1 MSEDA
6 KTPKAKVELRAD
18 SPVSAVKPAQASQ
31 AGAGAG
37 MGVDVGAPGAEKNPA
52 DATAY
57 TRRVSSWVSRTF
69 PGHEKAF
76 WGGVCGLL
84 VALILF
90 AIGLLRT
97 IIVVVLV
104 GLGVALGQM
113 ADGDPKLVKLVRKF
127 FSGVD

>member
-1 MSEDA
+1 MSEDS
-6 KTPKAKVELRAD
+6 KTPKAKVELKGD
-18 SPVSAVKPAQASQ
+18 SLAPAPKSAQGSQ
-31 AGAGAG
+31 AGTGAG
-37 MGVDVGAPGAEKNPA
+37 TPGGEKAPTDGA
-52 DATAY
+52 AY
-57 TRRVSSWVSRTF
+57 AKRVSSWVSRTF

-104 GLGVALGQM
+104 GLGIALGQM
-113 ADGDPKLVKLVRKF
+113 ADGDPKLVKMVRKF

>member
-1 MSEDA
+1 MSEDS
-6 KTPKAKVELRAD
+6 KTPKAKVELGGGSLVPA
-18 SPVSAVKPAQASQ
+18 AKQPAQGPQGGAAANGA
-31 AGAGAG
+31 AGAQK
-37 MGVDVGAPGAEKNPA
+37 DPA
-52 DATAY
+52 DAAAY

>member
-1 MSEDA
+1 MSEDS
-6 KTPKAKVELRAD
+6 KTPKAKVEFKGEPLA
-18 SPVSAVKPAQASQ
+18 PAAKPAQG
-31 AGAGAG
+31 AGAGAQG
-37 MGVDVGAPGAEKNPA
+37 GEKDPA
-52 DATAY
+52 DAAAY
-57 TRRVSSWVSRTF
+57 AKRVSSWVSRTF

-84 VALILF
+84 VAIILF

-104 GLGVALGQM
+104 GLGIALGQM
-113 ADGDPKLVKLVRKF
+113 ADGDPKLVKMVRKF

>member
-1 MSEDA
+1 MSEDS
-6 KTPKAKVELRAD
+6 KTPKAKVELKGD
-18 SPVSAVKPAQASQ
+18 SLAPATKPAQGSRAGTG

-37 MGVDVGAPGAEKNPA
+37 TPGGEKGPA
-52 DATAY
+52 DAAAY
-57 TRRVSSWVSRTF
+57 TKRVSSWVSRTF

-104 GLGVALGQM
+104 GLGIALGQM
-113 ADGDPKLVKLVRKF
+113 ADGDPKLVKIVRKF

>member
-1 MSEDA
+1 MSEDS
-6 KTPKAKVELRAD
+6 KTPKAKVELKGD
-18 SPVSAVKPAQASQ
+18 SLAPAPKPAQGSQ
-31 AGAGAG
+31 AGTGTGA
-37 MGVDVGAPGAEKNPA
+37 GAPGGEKVPA
-52 DATAY
+52 DGAAY
-57 TRRVSSWVSRTF
+57 AKRVSSWVSCTF

-76 WGGVCGLL
+76 WGGACGLL

-104 GLGVALGQM
+104 GLGIALGQM
-113 ADGDPKLVKLVRKF
+113 ADGDPKLVKIVRKF

>member
-1 MSEDA
+1 MSEDS
-6 KTPKAKVELRAD
+6 KTPKAKVELKGD
-18 SPVSAVKPAQASQ
+18 SLVPATKSAQGSQ
-31 AGAGAG
+31 AGADAGA
-37 MGVDVGAPGAEKNPA
+37 GAPGGEKTPA
-52 DATAY
+52 DAAAY
-57 TRRVSSWVSRTF
+57 TKRVSSWVSRTF

-104 GLGVALGQM
+104 GLGIALGQM
-113 ADGDPKLVKLVRKF
+113 ADGDPKLVKIVRKF

>member
-1 MSEDA
+1 MSEDS
-6 KTPKAKVELRAD
+6 KTPKAKVELKGD
-18 SPVSAVKPAQASQ
+18 SLAPATKSAQGSQ
-31 AGAGAG
+31 AGANA
-37 MGVDVGAPGAEKNPA
+37 DAGAPGGEKTPA
-52 DATAY
+52 DAAAY
-57 TRRVSSWVSRTF
+57 TKRVSSWVSRAF

-104 GLGVALGQM
+104 GLGIALGQM
-113 ADGDPKLVKLVRKF
+113 ADGDPKLVKIVRKF

>member
-1 MSEDA
+1 MSEDS
-6 KTPKAKVELRAD
+6 KTPKAKVELRDD
-18 SPVSAVKPAQASQ
+18 SLAPAAKPAQGSA
-31 AGAGAG
+31 AGGPDAAGTKPAG
-37 MGVDVGAPGAEKNPA
+37 EKDAE
-52 DATAY
+52 AY
-57 TRRVSSWVSRTF
+57 AKRVSSWVSRAF

-84 VALILF
+84 VALVLF

-104 GLGVALGQM
+104 GLGIALGQM
-113 ADGDPKLVKLVRKF
+113 ADGDPKLVKMVRKF